1 MNLLSGK
8 MTKKGQ
14 ITIPKEIRDKFDLN
28 EGDQFKIFVQDDEV
42 KLKPFKKKKLSQAI
56 GKIISNEA
64 IDIKKMRQY
73 VHEEAAKDILSE
85 ENKNE

>member
-1 MNLLSGK
+1 MNLHSGK